1 MSRITRIAALG
12 LLMALAACGSGGGST
27 APTPAEPNP
36 PVPPTAP
43 APTPPAAPAPAPT
56 ALGVVLG
63 DASSAEIGPAGGSLE
78 SPDGSLRLTVPP
90 GAFDRVRTVA
100 ITPISNQAHGGLGV
114 AWRITPE
121 GLDTPVPMT
130 LEWRY
135 PEAQVRGMSHLNVAV
150 QGADG
155 VWRTTGN
162 LQHDAA
168 QRTLRVQTTHFS
180 DWSFVA
186 GVQLRP
192 GTAEV
197 QTGRTLELTVR
208 HCASGADASTP
219 GRQQLFAC
227 EDDGAGGIATSGWAV
242 NGAAGGDSS
251 VGQLSGSSAFIGK
264 RLYTAPPALPAQ
276 NPVAVSVRYT
286 DPFTLQQE
294 TLVSNLTVIDPAA
307 GCEWWAG
314 VNRIDVAYAYDY
326 QWSGSDDHFTQ
337 RFRQRADTRGTLV
350 RSPQT
355 PIGQVWFE
363 GHLTSGTVFVDNE
376 TTSKIVPERSTVQA
390 NGSPIGGGDLPP
402 LVRLFIRLDTCTVI
416 ITADAEVTA
425 RHESHTNQ
433 GSFVLDA
440 TLAGGA
446 IAVLNQPIEGRREF
460 VADTTLPAYQQT
472 TGMAWFSPQHTHHDF
487 PGQIGSAQ
495 VRYAFRPQ

>member
-12 LLMALAACGSGGGST
+12 LLMALAACGSGGGSPAA
-27 APTPAEPNP
+27 APAQPA
-36 PVPPTAP
+36 PPTTPAP
-43 APTPPAAPAPAPT
+43 APPAVPIPAPT

-63 DASSAEIGPAGGSLE
+63 DASSAEIGPAGGSLQ
-78 SPDGSLRLTVPP
+78 SPDGSLRLTVPA

-121 GLDTPVPMT
+121 GLNTPVPMT

-135 PEAQVRGMSHLNVAV
+135 TEAQVRGMSRINVAV

-155 VWRTTGN
+155 VWRTTGTT
-162 LQHDAA
+162 QHDVA

-192 GTAEV
+192 GAAEV

-208 HCASGADASTP
+208 DCGTGADTGTP
-219 GRQQLFAC
+219 GRQQLLAC
-227 EDDGAGGIATSGWAV
+227 TDDGAGGIATSGWAV
-242 NGAAGGDSS
+242 NGAAGGNSS
-251 VGQLSGSSAFIGK
+251 VGQLSGNSAFIAK
-264 RLYTAPPALPAQ
+264 RIYTAPAALPSQ

-307 GCEWWAG
+307 GCQWWAG
-314 VNRIDVAYAYDY
+314 VNRIDAEVAYDY
-326 QWSGSDDHFTQ
+326 QWSGSDDTATQ

-350 RSPQT
+350 RSPQE

-376 TTSKIVPERSTVQA
+376 TSSKIVPDRTTVQG

-402 LVRLFIRLDTCTVI
+402 LVRLFISLDTCTVI
-416 ITADAEVTA
+416 IGADAEVTA
-425 RHESHTNQ
+425 RHERHTNQ

-440 TLAGGA
+440 TTAGGA

-460 VADTTLPAYQQT
+460 VADTTLPAYQQVS
-472 TGMAWFSPQHTHHDF
+472 GMAWFRPLNTHHEF
-487 PGQIGSAQ
+487 QGQIGSAQ